1 MSRSEQQ
8 PSAGASMTDP
18 VRYPSAASEPMRTK
32 RGFVLVL
39 MTLLVPG
46 SAQIVAGDRRI
57 GRIALRVTLAVWALL
72 AAAALLLLLN
82 RSLLINIITNPFAS
96 LVIILALVAL
106 ALGWAL
112 LFINTLRLIRPLLLA
127 PKARPAVGIALVLAL
142 ILSSGTLGYAAYL
155 LNVGRNA
162 IGSIFSAGPSIE
174 PVDGRYNFLMMGGD
188 AGDDRTGRRP
198 DSLSVLSVDA
208 KTGQTAII
216 SVPRNLQNAQ
226 FSEDSPMRQIY
237 PDGYDCGD
245 GCLINAINTE
255 VTNEHADLYPGVADP
270 GAQATLEAVSGSLG
284 ITVQAYVLVD
294 MDGFAKLID
303 AMGGIRIKAGGWVP
317 ISGETIDEA
326 SGIHGMPLGWIPAGD
341 NTLDGY
347 HALWYGRS
355 REFVDDYARIARQQ
369 CVQQA
374 MLQQLDP
381 ATLLSKFEDIA
392 SAGTKVVDSNIS
404 SSQLG
409 SFVDLA
415 IKAKGQDVKR
425 LTIGPPDFDASFST
439 VPDFD
444 VIHDKV
450 DQLLASASG
459 PQAAGQPGTNLFDG
473 EQVDGLQID
482 TAQVSA
488 AGGRLQASGPLQPTA
503 LPAAGRSPA
512 QQTPAPS
519 SGFTPV
525 TTTPDGEPITEELLN
540 QLKSMGDEQ
549 TLRELVATN
558 GQCAPL

>member
-1 MSRSEQQ
+1 MSRSETQQ
-8 PSAGASMTDP
+8 PSAGAVMTDP
-18 VRYPSAASEPMRTK
+18 VRYPSSASAPVRTK
-32 RGFVLVL
+32 RAFVLLL

-46 SAQIVAGDRRI
+46 SAQIVAGDRKL
-57 GRIALRVTLAVWALL
+57 GRIALRITLCVWALL
-72 AAAALLLLLN
+72 VATLLLLVLN
-82 RSLLINIITNPFAS
+82 RSLLINILTNPFAS
-96 LVIILALVAL
+96 LLIVVVLVAL
-106 ALGWAL
+106 ALGWAF
-112 LFINTLRLIRPLLLA
+112 LFINTLRLIRPVLLA
-127 PKARPAVGIALVLAL
+127 PGARPAVGIALVLAL
-142 ILSSGTLGYAAYL
+142 VLSSGSLGYAAYL

-162 IGSIFSAGPSIE
+162 IGSIFSAGPAID

-226 FSEDSPMRQIY
+226 FSEGSPMRQIY
-237 PDGYDCGD
+237 PDGYDCGNE
-245 GCLINAINTE
+245 CLINAINTE
-255 VTNEHADLYPGVADP
+255 VTNEHTDLYPGVADP
-270 GAQATLEAVSGSLG
+270 GAQATLEAVSGTLG

-317 ISGETIDEA
+317 MSGNMIDEA
-326 SGIHGMPLGWIPAGD
+326 NGIHGMPLGWIPAGEQH
-341 NTLDGY
+341 LDGY

-355 REFVDDYARIARQQ
+355 REFVDDYARIQRQQ

-374 MLQQLDP
+374 MLKQLDP

-392 SAGTKVVDSNIS
+392 NAGTKVVDSNIS

-415 IKAKGQDVKR
+415 MKAKGQEVKR

-444 VIHDKV
+444 VIHEKV

-459 PQAAGQPGTNLFDG
+459 PQAAAP
-473 EQVDGLQID
+473 VDGFVQ
-482 TAQVSA
+482 TPA
-488 AGGRLQASGPLQPTA
+488 AGGRLQASGPQQPTV
-503 LPAAGRSPA
+503 LAAGSALA
-512 QQTPAPS
+512 QQPTPPS
-519 SGFTPV
+519 SDFTPV
-525 TTTPDGEPITEELLN
+525 TTTPDGEPITEAMLN
-540 QLKSMGDEQ
+540 QLKSEGDEQ
-549 TLRELVATN
+549 TLRELVASN

>member
-1 MSRSEQQ
+1 MSRSEPQQ
-8 PSAGASMTDP
+8 PATGRVMTDP
-18 VRYPSAASEPMRTK
+18 VRFPSSATASVRTK

-46 SAQIVAGDRRI
+46 SAQIVAGDRKI
-57 GRIALRVTLAVWALL
+57 GRIALRVTLTAWAAL
-72 AAAALLLLLN
+72 AATVLLLLLN
-82 RSLLINIITNPFAS
+82 RTLLINIITNPFAS
-96 LVIILALVAL
+96 LLIILVLVAL

-112 LFINTLRLIRPLLLA
+112 LFVNTLRLIRPVLLA
-127 PKARPAVGIALVLAL
+127 PGARPAVGIALVLAL
-142 ILSSGTLGYAAYL
+142 VLSSGTLAYTAYL

-162 IGSIFSAGPSIE
+162 IGSIFSAGPSIQ

-208 KTGQTAII
+208 KSGQTAII
-216 SVPRNLQNAQ
+216 SVPRNLQNAR
-226 FSEDSPMRQIY
+226 FSEDSPMRKIY

-245 GCLINAINTE
+245 ECLINAINTE
-255 VTNEHADLYPGVADP
+255 VTNKHKDLYPGVDDP
-270 GAQATLEAVSGSLG
+270 GAQATLEAVSGTLG

-317 ISGETIDEA
+317 ISGPVTDEA
-326 SGIHGMPLGWIPAGD
+326 NGIHGMPDGWIPAGD
-341 NTLDGY
+341 QKLDGF

-355 REFVDDYARIARQQ
+355 REFVDDYARIQRQQ

-374 MLQQLDP
+374 MLKQLDP
-381 ATLLSKFEDIA
+381 ATLLAKFEDIA
-392 SAGTKVVDSNIS
+392 NAGTKVVESNIS

-415 IKAKGQDVKR
+415 MKAKGKEAKR
-425 LTIGPPDFDASFST
+425 LTIGPPDFDAAFST

-444 VIHDKV
+444 VIHTRV
-450 DQLLASASG
+450 QQLLASASG
-459 PQAAGQPGTNLFDG
+459 PQSAGPVDGGQPDSI
-473 EQVDGLQID
+473 LQP
-482 TAQVSA
+482 TM
-488 AGGRLQASGPLQPTA
+488 AGGRLQASGPLQQTA
-503 LPAAGRSPA
+503 PP
-512 QQTPAPS
+512 PPS
-519 SGFTPV
+519 SDFTPV
-525 TTTPDGEPITEELLN
+525 TTTPDGEPITEAMLN
-540 QLKSMGDEQ
+540 QLKSQGNEQ
-549 TLRELVATN
+549 ALRDLVATN